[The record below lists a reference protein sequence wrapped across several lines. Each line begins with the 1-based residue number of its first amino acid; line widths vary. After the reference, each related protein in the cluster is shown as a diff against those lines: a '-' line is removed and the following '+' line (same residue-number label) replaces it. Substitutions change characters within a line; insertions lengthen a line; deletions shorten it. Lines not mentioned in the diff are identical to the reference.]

1 MTNKNRPLEHWETTP
16 EQRRNRL
23 MNDLVK
29 LREDTIRMRDD
40 NFNKTIYVP
49 VFVEMD
55 GAVDALTE
63 AINQLKVIHDE
74 SA

>member
-1 MTNKNRPLEHWETTP
+1 MK
-16 EQRRNRL
+16 
-23 MNDLVK
+23 DLVK
-29 LREDTIRMRDD
+29 LRESVIRMRDD

-49 VFVEMD
+49 VFVEMG

-74 SA
+74 NA